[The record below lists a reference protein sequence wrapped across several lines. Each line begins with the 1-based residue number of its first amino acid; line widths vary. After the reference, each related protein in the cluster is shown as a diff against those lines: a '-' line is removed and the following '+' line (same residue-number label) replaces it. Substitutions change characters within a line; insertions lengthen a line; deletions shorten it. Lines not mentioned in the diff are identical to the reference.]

1 MQSWFFSQQK
11 PQLECAKTQK
21 NLELDPTQNFGF
33 PDWEN
38 PGNPKQVMVTCGV
51 GCLVVRPD
59 GRFLI
64 GKRKGSHGAGTY
76 AVPGG
81 LLEFGESWGDCAS
94 RELLEECAIKGRIK
108 VF

>member
-1 MQSWFFSQQK
+1 
-11 PQLECAKTQK
+11 
-21 NLELDPTQNFGF
+21 
-33 PDWEN
+33 
-38 PGNPKQVMVTCGV
+38 MVTCGV

-94 RELLEECAIKGRIK
+94 RELLEECAIKGRMTTLIRK
-108 VF
+108 TNLDHLLCRLGD

>member
-1 MQSWFFSQQK
+1 M
-11 PQLECAKTQK
+11 
-21 NLELDPTQNFGF
+21 
-33 PDWEN
+33 
-38 PGNPKQVMVTCGV
+38 
-51 GCLVVRPD
+51 VRPD

-94 RELLEECAIKGRIK
+94 RELLEECAIKGRMTTLITLVK
-108 VF
+108 SSRIITGKYTA